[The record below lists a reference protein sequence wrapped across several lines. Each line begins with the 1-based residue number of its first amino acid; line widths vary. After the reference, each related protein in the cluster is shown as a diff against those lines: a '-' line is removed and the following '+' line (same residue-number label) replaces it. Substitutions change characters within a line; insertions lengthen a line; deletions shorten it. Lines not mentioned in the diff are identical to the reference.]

1 MKSLTGSANTAIRVL
16 YVEDDEEDYIL
27 ARDMLADIAHTR
39 YELEWVA
46 SYDAALALIQRQQ
59 HDVCLIDYRLGERDG
74 LELLRDAIQNG
85 CRAPTIILTGQ
96 GDEKTDIAAL
106 KAGAAD
112 YLVKGQ
118 INTPLLERSIRYA
131 LERHRLQAEVEL
143 EQARQ
148 REQQEREM
156 RGLQGLL
163 SGSSGAVK
171 PVRESAP
178 DTFKKVVG
186 QYETL
191 MDQALERQAY
201 KVEYNIGEDLR
212 SLADELGF
220 LKAGPR
226 DVVEIHTTAL
236 RRKTKEAASAKA
248 QAYAQEGRLMLLE
261 LMGDLVSFYRSYSS
275 GANRTP
281 TPATP
286 RTEQESKESGGGK

>member
-59 HDVCLIDYRLGERDG
+59 HDVYLIDYRLGERDG

-96 GDEKTDIAAL
+96 GDEETDVAAL

-131 LERHRLQAEVEL
+131 LERHRLQQEL

-163 SGSSGAVK
+163 SGSSGAVT
-171 PVRESAP
+171 PVRKSAP

-191 MDQALERQAY
+191 MDQALEQQAY
-201 KVEYNIGEDLR
+201 KVEYNISEDLHT
-212 SLADELGF
+212 LADELGS

-281 TPATP
+281 TPATL
-286 RTEQESKESGGGK
+286 RTEQENEESGGGK